1 MYMEH
6 GEDYDFSKT
15 SPWIIRFVFDKEKI
29 LDNGL
34 IMDDIYLAIM
44 KYDSSRIRFVY
55 SDDNSETIIGRIS
68 ILSDSDD
75 DINGVQNQSDIIS
88 MFKNIEEE
96 LLNSVIVKGTSNITN
111 IVMNQIPLLKNVDN
125 EIVSENQWIL
135 ESDGCNLLDVISNP
149 YVDSTKTHSN
159 DILEIYEIYGIEG
172 ARSRLITEIT
182 EVIDSSYI
190 NNRHIELLCD
200 MMTSSGQLLSVN
212 RQGISRGDVGPLGK
226 CSFEDTT
233 DQLIKSSIF
242 GEKDKMVGVSSN
254 IMLGQKIKSGTNV
267 CEIFMDEDKWS
278 DLMKDVTVDDDD
290 STVIG
295 ETIDDMFDTVDDDV
309 YCNDEEFK
317 FSFE

>member
-1 MYMEH
+1 M
-6 GEDYDFSKT
+6 DFG
-15 SPWIIRFVFDKEKI
+15 I
-29 LDNGL
+29 
-34 IMDDIYLAIM
+34 
-44 KYDSSRIRFVY
+44 
-55 SDDNSETIIGRIS
+55 
-68 ILSDSDD
+68 
-75 DINGVQNQSDIIS
+75 
-88 MFKNIEEE
+88 
-96 LLNSVIVKGTSNITN
+96 
-111 IVMNQIPLLKNVDN
+111 
-125 EIVSENQWIL
+125 
-135 ESDGCNLLDVISNP
+135 DGCNLLDVISNP

-172 ARSRLITEIT
+172 SESRLITEIT